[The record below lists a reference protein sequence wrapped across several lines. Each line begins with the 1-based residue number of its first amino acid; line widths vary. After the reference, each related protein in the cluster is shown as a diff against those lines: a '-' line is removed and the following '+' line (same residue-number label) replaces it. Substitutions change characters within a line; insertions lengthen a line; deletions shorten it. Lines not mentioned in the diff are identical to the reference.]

1 MKNKNPN
8 QIKFCFIILLTLISF
23 TRLSQP
29 VIAHSQRQIS
39 RNHGKIPIQLKK
51 KQEDGS
57 DRGRPTKREGMGS
70 RDNCPSTDIPLTALI
85 PENKV
90 SKVVEAN
97 PKFWL
102 FIAYQAS
109 NIPTGEFVLQDEAH
123 NDVYRTNFS
132 VEKGEGIVSISLG
145 SGKTLE
151 TNKIYQWYFKL
162 YCHASGDALGAYRD
176 KSSVPI
182 YVRGW
187 VKRVALQPLQKKQLS
202 AATSPRQLV
211 AFYAQNGIWYSALT
225 ELAKL
230 RQENPGNRIFARDWL
245 QLLRDIGLQELSNMP
260 IVGNIN

>member
-1 MKNKNPN
+1 MKGKNLN
-8 QIKFCFIILLTLISF
+8 QFKLRSILFLTLISF
-23 TRLSQP
+23 TSVSQP
-29 VIAHSQRQIS
+29 VIAKSQRLIS
-39 RNHGKIPIQLKK
+39 RNHGKIEIQFNK

-97 PKFWL
+97 PTFWL
-102 FIAYQAS
+102 FIPYQAS
-109 NIPTGEFVLQDEAH
+109 KIPTGEFVLQDEAH
-123 NDVYRTNFS
+123 NDVYRTDFL
-132 VEKGEGIVSISLG
+132 VEKGKGIVSISLG

-162 YCHASGDALGAYRD
+162 YCVRD

-187 VKRVALQPLQKKQLS
+187 VKRVALQPSQKKQLS

-230 RQENPGNRIFARDWL
+230 RQGNPANGIFARDWL
-245 QLLRDIGLQELSNMP
+245 QLLSDIGLQELSNVP

>member
-1 MKNKNPN
+1 MKYKNLN
-8 QIKFCFIILLTLISF
+8 QIKFRFIMLFTLISF
-23 TRLSQP
+23 TSVSQP
-29 VIAHSQRQIS
+29 VIAQSQRQIS
-39 RNHGKIPIQLKK
+39 PNHRKIQIQFKK

-85 PENKV
+85 PENKI

-97 PKFWL
+97 PTFWL
-102 FIAYQAS
+102 FIPYQAS
-109 NIPTGEFVLQDEAH
+109 KIPIGEFILQDEAH

-132 VEKGEGIVSISLG
+132 VEKGGGIVSISLG

-162 YCHASGDALGAYRD
+162 YCDHS

-187 VKRVALQPLQKKQLS
+187 VERVALQPLQQKQLR
-202 AATSPRQLV
+202 AATLPRQLF
-211 AFYAQNGIWYSALT
+211 AFYAQNGIWHSALT

-230 RQENPGNRIFARDWL
+230 RQGNPGNQIYAKAWL
-245 QLLRDIGLQELSNMP
+245 QLLSDIGLEELSNMP
-260 IVGNIN
+260 IVGNLN